1 MHDLHCG
8 IVSIIMAETRKGM
21 RSARQKAYTAASN
34 KTRGMRGVTNTDERT
49 NKGHQCKMTIIVY
62 KP

>member
-1 MHDLHCG
+1 
-8 IVSIIMAETRKGM
+8 MAETRKGM